1 MRMLHRPPRS
11 TPSARGRIARLWQI
25 AGSARRFLAD
35 DLWDLDVVLL
45 SGPRRVLFS
54 LCRIATIV
62 SRGFVTDNCSL
73 QASALTYITL
83 MSMIPVLALMFS
95 FSKGMGMQNRL
106 IELIGM
112 QRTEIVEQVDGH
124 EKKRIEFRVAAP
136 GSPEARAAGSGPFA
150 LAELPDP
157 LQKVV
162 TTVFSYVENTSFG
175 ALGVVGSLLL
185 LWGAVQ
191 AMIKLEET
199 FNLIWGARTPRSLFR
214 RCTEYFFVLALM
226 PVLLVVVTSVNA
238 ALSAPAVIDRI
249 GLWFGPLAGLY
260 TGILRLF
267 GVTVIVGA
275 FTFLFK
281 FMPNTEVKT
290 LPALLAG
297 LVGGALWYATQWAYI
312 TFQIGVTNYN
322 AIYGTFAAVPFFLA
336 WLYTN
341 WTIVLLGGEFSFAV
355 QNYRTYIL
363 GGSAAAASPASQVAL
378 GVVLTYETCRAFLAG
393 EHAWRLAEF
402 ARIHAIPVR
411 LLANVAA
418 TLVEQ
423 GILIPVEQGG
433 DRERYYVPGK
443 PPELLTLADVER
455 AVRADN
461 KQYTGQLLRLAPE
474 SVAKAVLDHY
484 GSFSKQL
491 STVSFRALVEGES

>member
-1 MRMLHRPPRS
+1 M
-11 TPSARGRIARLWQI
+11 
-25 AGSARRFLAD
+25 
-35 DLWDLDVVLL
+35 
-45 SGPRRVLFS
+45 
-54 LCRIATIV
+54 
-62 SRGFVTDNCSL
+62 
-73 QASALTYITL
+73 
-83 MSMIPVLALMFS
+83 
-95 FSKGMGMQNRL
+95 
-106 IELIGM
+106 
-112 QRTEIVEQVDGH
+112 
-124 EKKRIEFRVAAP
+124 
-136 GSPEARAAGSGPFA
+136 
-150 LAELPDP
+150 
-157 LQKVV
+157 
-162 TTVFSYVENTSFG
+162 
-175 ALGVVGSLLL
+175 
-185 LWGAVQ
+185 
-191 AMIKLEET
+191 
-199 FNLIWGARTPRSLFR
+199 
-214 RCTEYFFVLALM
+214 
-226 PVLLVVVTSVNA
+226 
-238 ALSAPAVIDRI
+238 
-249 GLWFGPLAGLY
+249 
-260 TGILRLF
+260 
-267 GVTVIVGA
+267 
-275 FTFLFK
+275 
-281 FMPNTEVKT
+281 
-290 LPALLAG
+290 
-297 LVGGALWYATQWAYI
+297 
-312 TFQIGVTNYN
+312 TNYN

-474 SVAKAVLDHY
+474 PVAKAVLDHY
-484 GSFSKQL
+484 DSFSKQL
-491 STVSFRALVEGES
+491 STVSFRALVEGKTAA